1 MFVSYAAPCNPSVFQ
16 NYIKLLELET
26 KCLRDQLEK
35 VQLEL
40 KALEE
45 NNDLLGR
52 VMAATFSK
60 NGLY

>member
-1 MFVSYAAPCNPSVFQ
+1 
-16 NYIKLLELET
+16 LESENE
-26 KCLRDQLEK
+26 CIRDQLEK

-52 VMAATFSK
+52 VLAGEVSPD
-60 NGLY
+60 LIEDI